1 MSRPV
6 PPVEIPEQPE
16 GESSQVTPAGPV
28 RHNRERHGPSHYL
41 LPIWTGLV
49 ILWTVIPIIVM
60 IVYSFNKSPNQRET
74 FHWYGF
80 TGYWYAHVF
89 DIPDLTH
96 ALVHSIIVA
105 SASTAIATAL
115 GVPMAMALARHRFF
129 GRAAV
134 DAIVFVDIAA
144 PSVVVGASLLA
155 LFLTLNI
162 DRGLITIIIAHVAF
176 NIPFVI
182 IVVRA
187 RIVGLDHSIERAAAD
202 LGAGPWVSFQRILLP
217 LILPG
222 ILAGVMLCF
231 AMSIDDFIITEFV
244 AGQTLTF
251 PLWVYGSVK
260 VGIPPQVF
268 VMGTMIFVVGVALAL
283 VNTFVGRRV
292 AKAEAAAMR
301 VAAAAAAAGA

>member
-1 MSRPV
+1 MSRPLA
-6 PPVEIPEQPE
+6 PPPEFLEHHEPE
-16 GESSQVTPAGPV
+16 SELPV
-28 RHNRERHGPSHYL
+28 RQIKRVRKRRRPTYYI
-41 LPIWTGLV
+41 LPLWTGLV

-60 IVYSFNKSPNQRET
+60 VVYSFNKSPNQRET

-80 TGYWYAHVF
+80 TTYWYRHVF
-89 DIPDLTH
+89 QIPDLTH
-96 ALVHSIIVA
+96 ALLNSVVVA
-105 SASTAIATAL
+105 SASTAIATL
-115 GVPMAMALARHRFF
+115 IGVPMALALARHRFL
-129 GRAAV
+129 GRTAV
-134 DAIVFVDIAA
+134 ESTVFVDIAA

-162 DRGLITIIIAHVAF
+162 DRGLITIVIAHVAF
-176 NIPFVI
+176 NVAFVI

-187 RIVGLDHSIERAAAD
+187 RIVGLDRSIERAAAD
-202 LGAGPWVSFQRILLP
+202 LGAGPWVTFQKVMFP

-222 ILAGVMLCF
+222 ILAGAMLCF

-268 VMGTMIFVVGVALAL
+268 VMGTMIFVFGIALAL
-283 VNTFVGRRV
+283 INTYVARRT
-292 AKAEAAAMR
+292 ARAEATAMR